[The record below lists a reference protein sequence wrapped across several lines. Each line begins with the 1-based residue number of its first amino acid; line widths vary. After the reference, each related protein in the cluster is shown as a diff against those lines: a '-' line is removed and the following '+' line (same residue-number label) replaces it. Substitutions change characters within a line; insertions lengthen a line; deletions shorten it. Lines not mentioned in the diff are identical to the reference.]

1 MTTPEPNPSP
11 LGDTRPGPVNPPAAA
26 GASGAPPPAQPAPGT
41 APGQAPP
48 PAAPPTA
55 APAARPAPSRPVPS
69 RVGATWVAAIGFAV
83 VLLLLLIFVLQNNQ
97 KVEVSFFGA
106 HGNTPMGVALL
117 LAFTVA
123 AGLLGRRLPTS
134 FVPEEDYGY
143 FLLNVQ
149 LPPAASLERTDAVCR
164 KIDELLLHTPGIG
177 NFNTIAGFSL
187 LSRVT
192 AGNYNL
198 ELLNFPGERRSGELV
213 AGETKTFT
221 IFCFVNRIATRAN

>member
-48 PAAPPTA
+48 PAAPP
-55 APAARPAPSRPVPS
+55 ARPAPSRPVPS

-117 LAFTVA
+117 LA
-123 AGLLGRRLPTS
+123 
-134 FVPEEDYGY
+134 
-143 FLLNVQ
+143 
-149 LPPAASLERTDAVCR
+149 AVF
-164 KIDELLLHTPGIG
+164 GI
-177 NFNTIAGFSL
+177 L
-187 LSRVT
+187 
-192 AGNYNL
+192 
-198 ELLNFPGERRSGELV
+198 LV
-213 AGETKTFT
+213 AIPGSVR
-221 IFCFVNRIATRAN
+221 ILQLRWRDRRNRRATRRQP

>member
-48 PAAPPTA
+48 PAAPPT
-55 APAARPAPSRPVPS
+55 AARPAPSRPVPS

-117 LAFTVA
+117 LA
-123 AGLLGRRLPTS
+123 
-134 FVPEEDYGY
+134 
-143 FLLNVQ
+143 
-149 LPPAASLERTDAVCR
+149 AVF
-164 KIDELLLHTPGIG
+164 GI
-177 NFNTIAGFSL
+177 L
-187 LSRVT
+187 
-192 AGNYNL
+192 
-198 ELLNFPGERRSGELV
+198 LV
-213 AGETKTFT
+213 AIPGS
-221 IFCFVNRIATRAN
+221 VRILQLRWRDRSHRRAARRQP